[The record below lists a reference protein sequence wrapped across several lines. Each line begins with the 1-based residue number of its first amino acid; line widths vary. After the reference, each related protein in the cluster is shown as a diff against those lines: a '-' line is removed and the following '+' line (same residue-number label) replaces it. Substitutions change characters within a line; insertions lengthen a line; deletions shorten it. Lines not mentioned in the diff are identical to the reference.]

1 MSISGPLVR
10 RKGMSKAA
18 VLALVAAAACSGNA
32 PIDVVE
38 AAPAE
43 AAKVE
48 LPSTLTCGETAPA
61 LSMLYVGNHNSLQTA
76 CQGGG
81 AMTVIVLSTEF
92 PVDMTELASRYRVIV
107 PDLRGYELG
116 VIEHLDEYVQ
126 DLVMLIRKTSNRPV
140 IVIGRDAGG
149 TELARLLVD
158 QHPEVIDRSCDDR
171 RVERFVDLAKHGLLC
186 ESLVTRS

>member
-1 MSISGPLVR
+1 
-10 RKGMSKAA
+10 MSKA
-18 VLALVAAAACSGNA
+18 LLTLVAATACSRSA
-32 PIDVVE
+32 PIDIVE

-43 AAKVE
+43 VTKVE
-48 LPSTLTCGETAPA
+48 LPSTLTCGEAAPA

-76 CQGGG
+76 CQGDG
-81 AMTVIVLSTEF
+81 ATTVIVLSTEF

-140 IVIGRDAGG
+140 IVIGHDAGG
-149 TELARLLVD
+149 AELARLLD
-158 QHPEVIDRSCDDR
+158 ERHPEVIDRSCDDR

-186 ESLVTRS
+186 ESRVAGA

>member
-1 MSISGPLVR
+1 
-10 RKGMSKAA
+10 MSKAL
-18 VLALVAAAACSGNA
+18 LALVAAAACSRSA

-43 AAKVE
+43 VAKVE

-76 CQGGG
+76 CQGDG
-81 AMTVIVLSTEF
+81 ATVIVLSTEF
-92 PVDMTELASRYRVIV
+92 PVDITELASRYRVIV

-116 VIEHLDEYVQ
+116 VIEHLDEYMQ

-140 IVIGRDAGG
+140 IVIGHDAGG
-149 TELARLLVD
+149 AELARLLAD
-158 QHPEVIDRSCDDR
+158 RHPEVIDRSCDDR
-171 RVERFVDLAKHGLLC
+171 RVERFVDLAKHRLLC
-186 ESLVTRS
+186 ESRVAGA